1 MIIIFFNFYV
11 DEVDIDFKFIS
22 FEDEDKGSEGK
33 KYVVMEIV
41 CLYGWNLCCL
51 IFYIMKYLVCFVD
64 IVYVMYVCFSG

>member
-1 MIIIFFNFYV
+1 MILINLWVLIIIFVCMIIIFFNFYV

-41 CLYGWNLCCL
+41 CLVRIYVVWFFILWN
-51 IFYIMKYLVCFVD
+51 I
-64 IVYVMYVCFSG
+64 